1 MGQRKC
7 AKDGCNRLEFRVSGF
22 CLKHK
27 DSIVSRS
34 KPESILIESSEI
46 TEPQSKKP
54 GWSSKPA
61 GGKKEQASD
70 KRSRKNDFK
79 RGNMDIEVKNSD
91 ENKRGLILVAGFFT
105 LLIGLLGIISN
116 DFEIFF
122 LFIFVIGLYLLF
134 QSFSPTAEKRLGLL
148 AFLSSVLIII
158 LFVCVI
164 GFFILLVSQLT
175 T

>member
-7 AKDGCNRLEFRVSGF
+7 AKDGCNRLEFRISGF

-34 KPESILIESSEI
+34 KPQSILIDSSEI
-46 TEPQSKKP
+46 TDPQSKKP
-54 GWSSKPA
+54 GRSSNPTVE
-61 GGKKEQASD
+61 KKERPSD
-70 KRSRKNDFK
+70 IRSRNNDFK
-79 RGNMDIEVKNSD
+79 RENMDIEVKNSN
-91 ENKRGLILVAGFFT
+91 ENKRGLILVTGFIS

-116 DFEIFF
+116 DFEIFS

-158 LFVCVI
+158 FFVCFI
-164 GFFILLVSQLT
+164 GLFILIIRVNT
-175 T
+175 